1 MNFVKNCK
9 TSPAQTKSPTL
20 LPKEV
25 RQTKPLP
32 LEQEAFANL
41 QRTAALLM
49 QGVEARLGCEGI
61 TPTQYNIL
69 RILRG
74 AGPSGIRC
82 GEIAARL
89 VTQVPDVT
97 RLLDRLYRRRLLDR
111 LRIQN
116 DRRVVLVCITPEG
129 LRLLKA
135 LDAPVLELQQEYFRR
150 LTRPQI
156 AAFNSMCV
164 QLREETRE

>member
-1 MNFVKNCK
+1 MKK
-9 TSPAQTKSPTL
+9 HEPLAARTKSPTL
-20 LPKEV
+20 LPKQV

-49 QGVEARLGCEGI
+49 QGVEARLGRQGV

-74 AGPSGIRC
+74 AGPNGIRC
-82 GEIAARL
+82 GEIAKRL

-97 RLLDRLYRRRLLDR
+97 RLLDRLYDRKLLDR
-111 LRIQN
+111 LRVED
-116 DRRVVLVCITPEG
+116 DRRVVVVRITPAG
-129 LRLLKA
+129 LRLLEA
-135 LDAPVLELQQEYFRR
+135 LDAPVLELQQKYFGR

-156 AAFNSMCV
+156 AAFNAMCV
-164 QLREETRE
+164 ELRGESRE